1 MNLSQN
7 RELFEREVQVAPD
20 LAELTRMAADA
31 KASNG
36 TASDALRMTI
46 AARLAHAAFLAPD
59 RVGEIYDALA
69 EGWMGAPVG
78 AAPIPTLNTPP
89 HAAPQRLWD
98 TFWAIT
104 QDGAAGKLDALAVT
118 SRTAQLGNELDDSF
132 RDRVVK
138 TSFTYEGVSEIATLP
153 LPRRHTLEEL
163 GACPENSVGRLF
175 YNVIVDNSFD
185 LEVLDRDAIGLSQL
199 PSPLDYLNTRMLQA
213 HDLWHLVGGYETT
226 SLHEIAISA
235 FQMSQFGHNYSA
247 QFLAVTAVIGA
258 QGQAMAYPIL
268 MDTITSAWVHGRHT
282 PPMITIDWES
292 VWTGTLEEVREQ
304 FGIKAYER
312 PYPANLIEM
321 AMEAAA

>member
-1 MNLSQN
+1 MNFSGN
-7 RELFEREVQVAPD
+7 RELFEREVTEAPD
-20 LAELTRMAADA
+20 VADVKWLAAEA
-31 KASNG
+31 KASNS
-36 TASDALRMTI
+36 TSSHELRTKL

-69 EGWMGAPVG
+69 EGWIGEPVG
-78 AAPIPTLNTPP
+78 AAPIPTLDEPAMT
-89 HAAPQRLWD
+89 APDNLWNV
-98 TFWAIT
+98 FWSIT
-104 QDGAAGKLDALAVT
+104 EDGAAGKLDALAVT
-118 SRTAQLGNELDDSF
+118 ARTAALGKELDDSF

-163 GACPENSVGRLF
+163 GACPDNSVGRLF

-235 FQMSQFGHNYSA
+235 FQMSQFGHSYSA

-258 QGQAMAYPIL
+258 QGDAMAYPIL

-292 VWTGTLEEVREQ
+292 VWTGTLEEVRAQ

-321 AMEAAA
+321 AMAAAA

>member
-1 MNLSQN
+1 M
-7 RELFEREVQVAPD
+7 
-20 LAELTRMAADA
+20 AEPA
-31 KASNG
+31 
-36 TASDALRMTI
+36 MT
-46 AARLAHAAFLAPD
+46 
-59 RVGEIYDALA
+59 
-69 EGWMGAPVG
+69 
-78 AAPIPTLNTPP
+78 
-89 HAAPQRLWD
+89 APQGLWD
-98 TFWAIT
+98 AFWAIT
-104 QDGAAGKLDALAVT
+104 EDGVAGKLDALAVT
-118 SRTAQLGNELDDSF
+118 SRTAQLGKELDDSF
-132 RDRVVK
+132 QDRVVR
-138 TSFTYEGVSEIATLP
+138 TSFTYEGVSEIAKLP

-258 QGQAMAYPIL
+258 QGDAMAYPIL
-268 MDTITSAWVHGRHT
+268 MDTITSAWVHGRRT
-282 PPMITIDWES
+282 PPMILIDWEN
-292 VWTGTLEEVREQ
+292 VWTGTLEEVRAQ
-304 FGIKAYER
+304 FGITAYER

-321 AMEAAA
+321 AQAAA

>member
-78 AAPIPTLNTPP
+78 EAPIPTLNTPP

-247 QFLAVTAVIGA
+247 QFLAVTATIAA
-258 QGQAMAYPIL
+258 QGPGFGYPIL

>member
-1 MNLSQN
+1 MNISDN
-7 RELFEREVQVAPD
+7 RELFEREVAVAPD
-20 LAELTRMAADA
+20 VADVTRLAAEA

-36 TASDALRMTI
+36 TSSHELRMKL

-69 EGWMGAPVG
+69 EGWIGEAVG
-78 AAPIPTLNTPP
+78 EAPIPTLNAPAM
-89 HAAPQRLWD
+89 AAPDTLWNA
-98 TFWAIT
+98 FWAIAE
-104 QDGAAGKLDALAVT
+104 DGAAGKLDALAIT
-118 SRTAQLGNELDDSF
+118 SRTAQLGKELDDAF
-132 RDRVVK
+132 QDRVVK
-138 TSFTYEGVSEIATLP
+138 TSFTYEGVSEIAKLP

-175 YNVIVDNSFD
+175 HNVIVDNSFD
-185 LEVLDRDAIGLSQL
+185 LEVLDRDAIGLSSL

-258 QGQAMAYPIL
+258 QGDAMAYPIL

-292 VWTGTLEEVREQ
+292 VWTGTLEEVRAQ
-304 FGIKAYER
+304 FGITAYER

>member
-1 MNLSQN
+1 MNSINN
-7 RELFEREVQVAPD
+7 RKQFEREVTVAPD
-20 LAELTRMAADA
+20 VAEVKRLAAEA

-36 TASDALRMTI
+36 TSSHELRTKL
-46 AARLAHAAFLAPD
+46 AARLAHAAFMAPD

-69 EGWMGAPVG
+69 EGWMGAPMG
-78 AAPIPTLNTPP
+78 AAPIPTLDEPAMT
-89 HAAPQRLWD
+89 APQGLWD
-98 TFWAIT
+98 AFWAIT
-104 QDGAAGKLDALAVT
+104 EDGVAGKLDALAVT
-118 SRTAQLGNELDDSF
+118 SRTAQLGKELDDSF
-132 RDRVVK
+132 QDRVVR
-138 TSFTYEGVSEIATLP
+138 TSFTYEGVSEIAKLP

-258 QGQAMAYPIL
+258 QGDAMAYPIL
-268 MDTITSAWVHGRHT
+268 MDTITSAWVHGRRT
-282 PPMITIDWES
+282 PPMILIDWEN
-292 VWTGTLEEVREQ
+292 VWTGTLEEVRAQ
-304 FGIKAYER
+304 FGITAYER

-321 AMEAAA
+321 AQAAA

>member
-1 MNLSQN
+1 MNSTNN
-7 RELFEREVQVAPD
+7 RKLFEREVTVVPNVAEVKR
-20 LAELTRMAADA
+20 LAAEA

-36 TASDALRMTI
+36 TSSHELRTKL
-46 AARLAHAAFLAPD
+46 AARLAHAAFMAPD

-78 AAPIPTLNTPP
+78 AAPIPTLNDPAMT
-89 HAAPQRLWD
+89 APQGLWD
-98 TFWAIT
+98 AFWAIT
-104 QDGAAGKLDALAVT
+104 EDGVAGKLDALAVT
-118 SRTAQLGNELDDSF
+118 SRTAQLGQELDDSF
-132 RDRVVK
+132 QDRVVR
-138 TSFTYEGVSEIATLP
+138 TSFTYEGVSEIAKLP

-258 QGQAMAYPIL
+258 QGDAMAYPIL
-268 MDTITSAWVHGRHT
+268 MDTITSAWVHGRQT
-282 PPMITIDWES
+282 PPMILIDWEN
-292 VWTGTLEEVREQ
+292 VWTGTLEEVRGQ
-304 FGIKAYER
+304 FGIKAYQR

-321 AMEAAA
+321 AQAAA

>member
-1 MNLSQN
+1 MNSIDN
-7 RELFEREVQVAPD
+7 RKQFEREVTVAPD
-20 LAELTRMAADA
+20 VAEVKRLAAEA

-36 TASDALRMTI
+36 TSSHELRTKL
-46 AARLAHAAFLAPD
+46 AARLAHAAFMAPD

-78 AAPIPTLNTPP
+78 AAPIPTLDEPAMT
-89 HAAPQRLWD
+89 APQGLWD
-98 TFWAIT
+98 AFWAIT
-104 QDGAAGKLDALAVT
+104 EDGVAGKLDALAVT
-118 SRTAQLGNELDDSF
+118 SRTAQLGKELDDSF
-132 RDRVVK
+132 QDRVVR
-138 TSFTYEGVSEIATLP
+138 TSFTYEGVSEIAKLP

-258 QGQAMAYPIL
+258 QGDAMAYPIL
-268 MDTITSAWVHGRHT
+268 MDTITSAWVHGRRT
-282 PPMITIDWES
+282 PPMILIDWEN
-292 VWTGTLEEVREQ
+292 VWTGTLEEVRAQ
-304 FGIKAYER
+304 FGITAYER

-321 AMEAAA
+321 AQAAA